1 MLYLLAL
8 AISAIAGLMAI
19 MLFYTGLHEKNKV
32 ASRSI
37 LIFAVLFLGASFGG
51 LEWSFYLLGYN
62 MFTFFAFP
70 LIAYFA
76 VWFAFI
82 IWVFERMKERRI
94 WLAFLIALVA
104 LIIIALNCMNCLASF

>member
-1 MLYLLAL
+1 MLYQLAL
-8 AISAIAGLMAI
+8 AISGIAGLMAI
-19 MLFYTGLHEKNKV
+19 ALFYIGLKSKPKE
-32 ASRSI
+32 SLGI

-82 IWVFERMKERRI
+82 IWIFERRKERYI
-94 WLAFLIALVA
+94 WVLFLIAMII
-104 LIIIALNCMNCLASF
+104 LIVLAVNCMNCLARI